1 MNEQVGILE
10 KDGHKNSDGIIEFGA
25 IIDGKQVTTG
35 EWIEVYNP
43 YSKKLV
49 GRVASINTDTL
60 DQVLRDTKKTKI
72 NLTRYERYEIL
83 NKIADELEK
92 RVDEVS
98 QMITDETGLCLKDTR
113 YEASRVS
120 DVLRFSA
127 MKALDDDSQVF
138 PCDVSKNGKPRRI
151 YTTRVPLGLVSAI
164 TPFNHPMNQVV
175 HKIAPAIATNNTVV
189 LKPSERTPLSAYYFA
204 QLALDCGLPANMLN
218 CINGKDIQATSEMMT
233 VHPDITMVSFTGG
246 SKIGKIIAS
255 KAGYKKLVLE
265 LGGSSAL
272 LVLDDA
278 DIDEAV
284 EVTMAGTFK
293 NSAQRCTAI
302 RRILVHESIADAYA
316 AKLAERVKAIKY
328 GDPYDETN
336 DMGTVITEEAA
347 IEMERRV
354 QDAIKNGAVCLAGNK
369 REGAL
374 FAPTVLD
381 HIKNDHEV
389 VAKETFG
396 PVAPIIRFST
406 LDEAIEIA
414 NDTPY
419 GLSGGVVSNH
429 WPSIQRVIT
438 ELDTGTVNVNE
449 APSYR
454 LEWTPFGGVKDSG
467 LGYKEGVIEAMKGYT
482 YVKTYSLPWDIA

>member
-1 MNEQVGILE
+1 MTKTRDPIPVTENQIM
-10 KDGHKNSDGIIEFGA
+10 EFGS
-25 IIDGKQVTTG
+25 IINGKQIKTG
-35 EWIEVYNP
+35 HWLNVFNP
-43 YSKKLV
+43 FTGKQV
-49 GRVASINTDTL
+49 GRVASVDTVML
-60 DQVLRDTKKTKI
+60 DRVLRDTRKTKI
-72 NLTRYERYEIL
+72 RLTRYERYDIL
-83 NKIADELEK
+83 NKIANVLES

-98 QMITDETGLCLKDTR
+98 RMITDETGLCLKDSR

-127 MKALDDDSQVF
+127 MKTLDDDSQVF
-138 PCDVSKNGKPRRI
+138 PCDVSKNGKARRI
-151 YTTRVPLGLVSAI
+151 YTTREPLGLISAI

-204 QLALDCGLPANMLN
+204 QVALDCGLPPNMLN
-218 CINGKDIQATSEMMT
+218 VVNGNDLDAIAEMMT
-233 VHPDITMVSFTGG
+233 VHPDISMVSFTGG
-246 SKIGKIIAS
+246 SRVGKIIAS
-255 KAGYKKLVLE
+255 RAGYKKLVLE

-272 LVLDDA
+272 LILEDA
-278 DIDEAV
+278 DVDEAV

-293 NSAQRCTAI
+293 NSAQRCSAI
-302 RRILVHESIADAYA
+302 RRILVHQSLADRFAE
-316 AKLAERVKAIKY
+316 KLADKVKAIRY
-328 GDPYDETN
+328 GDPYDPNT

-347 IEMERRV
+347 TLMEARV
-354 QDAIKNGAVCLAGNK
+354 GDAIARGAVCLAGNH
-369 REGAL
+369 RQGAL

-381 HIKNDHEV
+381 HVRNDFEV
-389 VAKETFG
+389 VARETFG
-396 PVAPIIRFST
+396 PVAPIIRFNT
-406 LDEAIEIA
+406 LDEAIAIA
-414 NDTPY
+414 NDTDY
-419 GLSGGVVSNH
+419 GLTGGVVSNH

-438 ELDTGTVNVNE
+438 ELETGTVNVNE

>member
-1 MNEQVGILE
+1 M
-10 KDGHKNSDGIIEFGA
+10 IEFGS
-25 IIDGKQVTTG
+25 IINGKQVKG
-35 EWIEVYNP
+35 DEWIDVFNP
-43 YSKKLV
+43 YTKKKV
-49 GRVASINTDTL
+49 GRVTSINLKNL
-60 DQVLRDTKKTKI
+60 DKVLKDTKNTKI
-72 NLTRYERYEIL
+72 TLTRYERYDIL
-83 NKIADELEK
+83 NKIANALEE

-98 QMITDETGLCLKDTR
+98 KMITDETGLCFKDTR

-151 YTTRVPLGLVSAI
+151 YTTRVPLGLISAI

-204 QLALDCGLPANMLN
+204 QLALDCGLPPNMLN
-218 CINGKDIQATSEMMT
+218 VVNGADVEATAEMMT

-246 SKIGKIIAS
+246 SRVGKIIAS
-255 KAGYKKLVLE
+255 RAGYKKLVLE

-272 LVLDDA
+272 LVLEDA

-284 EVTMAGTFK
+284 EVTMSGTFK
-293 NSAQRCTAI
+293 NSAQRCTAV
-302 RRILVHESIADAYA
+302 RRILVHESIADTY
-316 AKLAERVKAIKY
+316 AERLANRVKELKY
-328 GDPYDETN
+328 GDPYDENN
-336 DMGTVITEEAA
+336 DMGTVITEASA
-347 IEMERRV
+347 KEMEARV
-354 QDAIKNGAVCLAGNK
+354 QDAIDNGAVCLVGHK
-369 REGAL
+369 RDGAL
-374 FAPTVLD
+374 YAPTVLD
-381 HIKNDHEV
+381 HVQNAHEV

-396 PVAPIIRFST
+396 PVAPIIRFKT

-467 LGYKEGVIEAMKGYT
+467 LGYKEGVIETMKGYT

>member
-1 MNEQVGILE
+1 M
-10 KDGHKNSDGIIEFGA
+10 IEFGS
-25 IIDGKQVTTG
+25 IINGKQVKG
-35 EWIEVYNP
+35 DEWIDVFNP
-43 YSKKLV
+43 YTKKKV
-49 GRVASINTDTL
+49 GRVTSINLKNL
-60 DQVLRDTKKTKI
+60 DKVLKDTKNTKI
-72 NLTRYERYEIL
+72 TLTRYERYDIL
-83 NKIADELEK
+83 NKIANALEE

-98 QMITDETGLCLKDTR
+98 KMITDETGLCFKDTR

-151 YTTRVPLGLVSAI
+151 YTTRVPLGLISAI

-204 QLALDCGLPANMLN
+204 QLALDCGLPPNMLN
-218 CINGKDIQATSEMMT
+218 VVNGADVEATAEMMT

-246 SKIGKIIAS
+246 SRVGKIIAS
-255 KAGYKKLVLE
+255 RAGYKKLVLE

-272 LVLDDA
+272 LVLEDA

-284 EVTMAGTFK
+284 EVTMSGTFK
-293 NSAQRCTAI
+293 NSAQRCTAV
-302 RRILVHESIADAYA
+302 RRILVHESIADTY
-316 AKLAERVKAIKY
+316 AERLANRVKELKY
-328 GDPYDETN
+328 GDPYDENN
-336 DMGTVITEEAA
+336 DMGTVITEASA
-347 IEMERRV
+347 KEMEARV
-354 QDAIKNGAVCLAGNK
+354 QDAIDNGAVCLVGHK
-369 REGAL
+369 RDGAL
-374 FAPTVLD
+374 YAPTVLD
-381 HIKNDHEV
+381 YVQNAHEV

-396 PVAPIIRFST
+396 PVAPIIRFKT

-467 LGYKEGVIEAMKGYT
+467 LGYKEGVIETMKGYT

>member
-1 MNEQVGILE
+1 M
-10 KDGHKNSDGIIEFGA
+10 IEFGS
-25 IIDGKQVTTG
+25 IINGKQVKG
-35 EWIEVYNP
+35 DKWVNVYNP
-43 YSKKLV
+43 YTRKKV
-49 GRVASINTDTL
+49 GRVTSIDTETLNEVLTDT
-60 DQVLRDTKKTKI
+60 RNTKI
-72 NLTRYERYEIL
+72 NLTRYERYDIL
-83 NKIADELEK
+83 NKIADALEE

-98 QMITDETGLCLKDTR
+98 RMITDETGLCLKDTR

-151 YTTRVPLGLVSAI
+151 YTTRVPLGLISAI

-204 QLALDCGLPANMLN
+204 QLALDCGLPPNMLN
-218 CINGKDIQATSEMMT
+218 VVNGEDIQAISEMMT

-246 SKIGKIIAS
+246 SRIGKIIAS

-278 DIDEAV
+278 NVDKAV

-302 RRILVHESIADAYA
+302 RRILVHESIADDYSK
-316 AKLAERVKAIKY
+316 KLANRVKAIKY
-328 GDPYDETN
+328 GNPYDSEN

-347 IEMERRV
+347 KEMEERV
-354 QDAIKNGAVCLAGNK
+354 QEAIENGAKCLAGNK
-369 REGAL
+369 RDGAL

-381 HIKNDHEV
+381 HVKNEHEV

-396 PVAPIIRFST
+396 PVAPIIRFKT

-467 LGYKEGVIEAMKGYT
+467 LGYKEGVIETMKGYT